1 MRAHQP
7 LGGKIVTG
15 PFVVLSVIAVIGMYF
30 LGQRFLF
37 GLGAVSNL
45 NQGYTW
51 GIWIVY
57 DVVAGTALASGGF
70 AMAVLVYVLNKGVYH
85 PLVRPALLASVFGYT
100 LGGFSALFDVGRY
113 WQIYNV
119 FLPWHVNLN
128 SVMLEVAV
136 CVTAYVA
143 VLWIEFTPAF
153 LERFRASKQ
162 LRLMNRVLFI
172 VLAVGVL
179 LPTMHQSSL
188 GSLLIAA
195 GHKVSPLWQTD
206 LLPLL
211 FLVSALAMGYSVVI
225 FEASL
230 SSWGLRQPSETPLLA
245 RLTRIMM
252 GTLAF
257 FLIVRFA
264 DLMLRG
270 QLGLALSGSFQG
282 NMFWAETLLFLLPL
296 IVLAS
301 EKNRRNPGLL
311 FLAAVSLAL
320 AGVVYRINAFLI
332 GFDPGPGF
340 SYFPSVPETMITLGI
355 ISLEILAYLY
365 FIKKLPVMHRVDRI
379 QPRLSTGAA

>member
-1 MRAHQP
+1 MKSQAPH
-7 LGGKIVTG
+7 GGRIVTA
-15 PFVVLSVIAVIGMYF
+15 PFLVLSSIALIGMYF

-37 GLGAVSNL
+37 GLGSVTNL

-51 GIWIVY
+51 GLWIVY
-57 DVVAGTALASGGF
+57 DVVAGTALACGGY

-85 PLVRPALLASVFGYT
+85 PLVRPALLASLLGYT
-100 LGGFSALFDVGRY
+100 LGGFSAFFDAGRY

-119 FLPWHVNLN
+119 FLPWHSNLN

-136 CVTAYVA
+136 CISAYIL

-153 LERFRASKQ
+153 LERLQARKQ
-162 LRLMNRVLFI
+162 LRLINRALFV

-211 FLVSALAMGYSVVI
+211 FLVSALTMGFSIVI

-230 SSWGLRQPSETPLLA
+230 SAWGLRQPSETPLLA
-245 RLTRIMM
+245 RLARIMTR
-252 GTLAF
+252 TLLF
-257 FLIVRFA
+257 FLIVRLL
-264 DLMLRG
+264 DLLLRG
-270 QLGLALSGSFQG
+270 QLGLAFSGNLQG
-282 NMFWAETLLFLLPL
+282 NMFWVETLLFVFPL
-296 IVLAS
+296 ALLAS
-301 EKNRRNPGLL
+301 ERHRLSPGLL
-311 FLAAVSLAL
+311 FLAAVSLTL
-320 AGVVYRINAFLI
+320 AGVVYRFNAFLI

-340 SYFPSVPETMITLGI
+340 SYFPSVPEIMITLGI

-365 FIKKLPVMHRVDRI
+365 FIKKLPVLHRVDPI
-379 QPRLSTGAA
+379 QPKPSTGAA